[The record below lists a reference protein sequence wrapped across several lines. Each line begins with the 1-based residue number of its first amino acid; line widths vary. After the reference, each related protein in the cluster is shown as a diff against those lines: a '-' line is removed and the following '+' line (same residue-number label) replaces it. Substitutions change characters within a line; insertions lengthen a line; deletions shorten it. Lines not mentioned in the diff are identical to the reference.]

1 MTKQQF
7 NELYEEVKALSNTGE
22 TSTGTDE
29 VTSLYDWMSEGE
41 IDDMTAQEIAA
52 EWDELNEQE

>member
-1 MTKQQF
+1 MTKKQF

-29 VTSLYDWMSEGE
+29 TTSLYDWMKEGDVE
-41 IDDMTAQEIAA
+41 HMTAEQIAA
-52 EWDELNEQE
+52 EWDELNAE